1 MDVKTK
7 KIYKKCL
14 RCNGTGKLKIR
25 SPYLQTKDT
34 KKMIKLM
41 DKHELNQLKLAK
53 ILEISQGAV
62 NGWFH
67 RKTNLNGKIKSIYF
81 EMLKSKG
88 YK

>member
-1 MDVKTK
+1 
-7 KIYKKCL
+7 
-14 RCNGTGKLKIR
+14 
-25 SPYLQTKDT
+25 
-34 KKMIKLM
+34 MIKLM